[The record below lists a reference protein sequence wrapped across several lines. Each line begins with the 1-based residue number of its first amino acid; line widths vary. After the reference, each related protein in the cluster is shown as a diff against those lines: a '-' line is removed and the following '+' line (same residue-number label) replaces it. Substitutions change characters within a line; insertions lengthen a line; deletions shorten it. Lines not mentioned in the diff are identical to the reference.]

1 MRPTVRRVAFPALLA
16 LSTCLPQAAW
26 SQDSAPRFDGEKG
39 LRAMLLPYA
48 PAAFDFGILIAR
60 SFAEITYEG
69 RHYDPVTESFVV
81 EDLRIR
87 RDQFNASVERLRAD
101 ENVTQLQGLVVDTK
115 NLSLPPPLRAG
126 LDRLGLQTVEG
137 DVTVDY
143 RTDNARAAYAVAVQ
157 MDFPKLGSI
166 EAEGMLD
173 GFHVLVPLGEPGE
186 AAIDSLE
193 TLPETGVPS
202 QPPKILGTLRASSV
216 TYRDAGLLDAVI
228 DVSAQSQGV
237 TPDEMRAGFG
247 AMVAMGLAPSVDGL
261 PGGEDPALHAKAQE
275 WSKAIQSFLDNKD
288 SIRIT
293 LDPSKPVPLERFQ
306 AGMISKAT
314 VAELNPSVV
323 SPAPARVETVSL
335 DGSGDPLA
343 AARAQ
348 LSGQGAIQDE
358 AAGVRGLLTLAN
370 NGNLD
375 AVRALGSHSG
385 NRPLPALGESER
397 VSLLQFL
404 LVARALGADVS
415 DATLASAD
423 KDLTANAR
431 QAAEREAGRYFRE
444 RTDQGKALAPLTPE
458 TVSTFSPSRLRA
470 LAFDAYEGRS
480 APRDMTEAY
489 AVALIASAAGDK
501 PAARLR
507 DDLARAAQ
515 EGRITLE
522 TDAARTRA
530 SALWDAYKAQS
541 GEPAKQ

>member
-26 SQDSAPRFDGEKG
+26 AQDPAPRFDGEKG

-81 EDLRIR
+81 EDLRIS

-261 PGGEDPALHAKAQE
+261 PGGEDPALRAKAQE

-343 AARAQ
+343 AARAL

-423 KDLTANAR
+423 KDLTAKER

-480 APRDMTEAY
+480 TPRDMTEAY
-489 AVALIASAAGDK
+489 AVALVASAAGDK